1 MCVINNYIGSILE
14 YWVCS
19 VGLSVCTETGSIQEH
34 TGLFRQA
41 FAGIQNKLV
50 NEIEVEGGLWTEMQA
65 REVLSSRLISTC
77 RSQVY
82 WSLILELWKI
92 NISYYDSICLAFRNV
107 PTLRPRG

>member
-1 MCVINNYIGSILE
+1 MRVCVINNYIGSILE
-14 YWVCS
+14 YWVYS
-19 VGLSVCTETGSIQEH
+19 VWLSVCTETGSIQEH

-65 REVLSSRLISTC
+65 REVLSSRLIRTC

-92 NISYYDSICLAFRNV
+92 NIL
-107 PTLRPRG
+107 